1 MNLTHADSRS
11 CFANIDAIETLP
23 IVLASLL
30 MTSLAMGASW
40 VLGLRLTKSLV
51 TAVIR
56 ATIQLLVV
64 GLALSALL
72 TRDGVFWAWLWV
84 LGMIVMASVV
94 LMRRSPKGFGSGR
107 YIFAVG
113 VGLLGCCT
121 VMTMA
126 VFFGLGAFEYQ
137 PITMLVLVGLTI
149 GNAMPG
155 AVLAIK
161 QTHAIALE
169 KQGELEAILAF
180 GSTRRQTISFLAQ
193 QPAKLSLIPQIERT
207 KVVGLIAL
215 PGAMSGLLL
224 AGTDP
229 IEAVVTQLLVMFM
242 VLGSVALSVL
252 VLTLA
257 MSLLI
262 VTPDLRVASWLSQT
276 RSEQ

>member
-1 MNLTHADSRS
+1 
-11 CFANIDAIETLP
+11 
-23 IVLASLL
+23 
-30 MTSLAMGASW
+30 
-40 VLGLRLTKSLV
+40 
-51 TAVIR
+51 
-56 ATIQLLVV
+56 
-64 GLALSALL
+64 
-72 TRDGVFWAWLWV
+72 
-84 LGMIVMASVV
+84 
-94 LMRRSPKGFGSGR
+94 
-107 YIFAVG
+107 
-113 VGLLGCCT
+113 
-121 VMTMA
+121 MTMA